1 MSDLLH
7 KLMKNSTIKDT
18 DILSDSKFFTKKDM
32 IPTSV
37 PAINIALSA
46 SLSGGLIPGLTIW
59 AGPSKHFKTSFSL
72 LMAKAYMDKYADA
85 VLLFYDSEFGTPQ
98 AYFESFKIDTNRV
111 IHTPITDIEQLKFD
125 IMSQFEQINRGDHVI
140 VVIDSVGN
148 LASKKEVEDALKQN
162 SAADMTR
169 AKQLKSL
176 FRMVTPHLN
185 IKDIPMVV
193 VNHTYQTQEMFSKAV
208 VSGGTGIYYSADN
221 IYIIGRQQEKDGK
234 DVVGYNF
241 IINVEKSRYVKE
253 KSKIPVEVSWDEGI
267 SKWSGLMDM
276 ALESGH
282 VIKPKV
288 GWFQK
293 VDMETGEVLDKSYRM
308 ADTYTSDFW
317 LPIIKSPS
325 FNEWVEKRYRAAN
338 GAIMKDEDDVSA
350 YEMLDEDAA

>member
-1 MSDLLH
+1 MSDLLN
-7 KLMKNSTIKDT
+7 KLRKNTTIKDS
-18 DILSDSKFFTKKDM
+18 DILSDSKFFNAKDM
-32 IPTSV
+32 VATTV
-37 PAINIALSA
+37 PAINIALSGKIN
-46 SLSGGLIPGLTIW
+46 GGFVPGLTIW

-72 LMAKAYMDKYADA
+72 LMAKAYMDKYSDA
-85 VLLFYDSEFGTPQ
+85 VMLFYDSEFGTPQ
-98 AYFESFKIDTNRV
+98 AYFDSFGIDTSRV
-111 IHTPITDIEQLKFD
+111 LHTPITDVEQLKFD
-125 IMSQFEQINRGDHVI
+125 IMHQFEEIKRGDRVI

-185 IKDIPMVV
+185 LKDIPLIV
-193 VNHTYQTQEMFSKAV
+193 VNHTYQTQEMYSKAV

-221 IYIIGRQQEKDGK
+221 IFIIGRQQEKDGK
-234 DVVGYNF
+234 DITGYNF
-241 IINVEKSRYVKE
+241 IINVEKSRFVKE
-253 KSKIPVEVSWDEGI
+253 KSKIPIEVSWDKGI

-293 VDMETGEVLDKSYRM
+293 VDMTTGEILDKNYRM
-308 ADTYTSDFW
+308 ADTYDFSFW
-317 LPIIKSPS
+317 HPILQCAK
-325 FNEWVEKRYRAAN
+325 FNEYIEKKYAVAA
-338 GAIMKDEDDVSA
+338 GAIMQAEDVIEDLDLDEDD
-350 YEMLDEDAA
+350 